1 MIDVMM
7 RRTLD
12 FGSPLPNGWR
22 LLTANEDR
30 TYWAAFTDKFGELRP
45 GINPESW
52 PAIVEPVPSVTF
64 DLDVGGR
71 AQAWATQMDAVN
83 AEALRC
89 FVTEFTDDPDWIVL
103 NWKHSGYSLDVGV
116 HALTPDT
123 EWRVPVHPD
132 GDYYFFARPDFSEG
146 TFGHPWERTLCV
158 FGPRLVA
165 SLGQT
170 LATWLRVKRR
180 DGNPPRSL

>member
-1 MIDVMM
+1 MM

-12 FGSPLPNGWR
+12 FGSPLPDGWR
-22 LLTANEDR
+22 GLTSSEDLA
-30 TYWAAFTDKFGELRP
+30 YWVAFTGKFGELRP
-45 GINPESW
+45 GIDPKSW

-64 DLDVGGR
+64 DLDTSGP
-71 AQAWATQMDAVN
+71 ATWATQMDAVN

-89 FVTEFTDDPDWIVL
+89 FVTEFKDGSDWIVL
-103 NWKHSGYSLDVGV
+103 NWRHPGYSLDVGV
-116 HALTPDT
+116 HALAPDA

-132 GDYYFFARPDFSEG
+132 GDYYCFARPDFSEG

-170 LATWLRVKRR
+170 LATWLRVTRR
-180 DGNPPRSL
+180 DGNPAPLPLMEQ